1 MHLFYIALGGAIGSL
16 LRHFAAMVFTQI
28 AGTWLPWGIM
38 LVNVTGSF
46 VIGLAAG
53 SLVSV
58 PADVDT
64 TAVRYFVIV
73 GLCGGYTTFS
83 SFSLYTL
90 QMLQLGMF
98 GRALLH
104 IALSVLGCVVATAV
118 GYAVAAALAR

>member
-1 MHLFYIALGGAIGSL
+1 MHLLYIAVGGALGSL
-16 LRHFAAMVFTQI
+16 LRHFAAMILTQL

-38 LVNVTGSF
+38 AVNVTGSF

-53 SLVSV
+53 SLVTI
-58 PADVDT
+58 PEGVDT

-90 QMLQLGMF
+90 QMLQVGMV

-104 IALSVLGCVVATAV
+104 VLLSVLGCVVATAV
-118 GYAVAAALAR
+118 GYAIAAAIAR